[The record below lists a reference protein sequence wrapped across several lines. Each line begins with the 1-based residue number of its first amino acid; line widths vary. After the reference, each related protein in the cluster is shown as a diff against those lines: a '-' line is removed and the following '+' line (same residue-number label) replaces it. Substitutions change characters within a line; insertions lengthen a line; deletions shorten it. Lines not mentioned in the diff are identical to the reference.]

1 VGCFSIVDRL
11 SMRASLP
18 AGDRLSQRDLSFSAS
33 AGSMPPSN
41 SLVNARMNSF
51 LRIFPKVERTSTFGS
66 LKVPEIW
73 KASHHLSDWFQP
85 LDLVR
90 LKIHLW
96 PAVKIPV
103 VHGAIVDRE
112 AINIEGEEFLDDMQ
126 PGFVDSDLASL
137 PRGTLHKVYDWRIKI
152 DLADQRAVE
161 ECDDLARG

>member
-1 VGCFSIVDRL
+1 MPCQSFDVCN
-11 SMRASLP
+11 
-18 AGDRLSQRDLSFSAS
+18 QRFGKLLTICQI
-33 AGSMPPSN
+33 GSN
-41 SLVNARMNSF
+41 
-51 LRIFPKVERTSTFGS
+51 
-66 LKVPEIW
+66 
-73 KASHHLSDWFQP
+73 H